1 MLVTGGDLF
10 GTLYSPNA
18 AYSFENLNDSHDIV
32 NSIRSPVTHG
42 MLVLLLKTIAAATT
56 TTATTTTTTTT
67 TTLLLLLHK

>member
-56 TTATTTTTTTT
+56 TAATTTTT